1 MSELPYQRWDVFTD
15 RPLAGNQLA
24 VLLDGD
30 GIEPELMQRIANEFA
45 LPESTFVLPPES
57 PDAQFRVRI
66 FTPGSE
72 LPMAG
77 HPTIGTAFAL
87 AHSGRIEPGAEQT
100 VFELGIGPVPVTL
113 EWRSGRLERAWMSQP
128 APEFGPR
135 LERPSDMAAA
145 LGVPSDDIAATG
157 LPVQVLSSG
166 VPFLFV
172 PLQSRAAVDA
182 AALNRAGLLE
192 VCRRLDEPE
201 LPVYLFTLE
210 RGSDG
215 ATTYS
220 RMFAPGLGIA
230 EDPATGG
237 ASGPLA
243 AYLARYRPDSLS
255 RGEILVNVQG
265 VAMKRPSRICMS
277 VNVDAPAE
285 SPVRVGGQSVML
297 GEGRL
302 HLPEAL

>member
-1 MSELPYQRWDVFTD
+1 MSEYAYQRWDVFTD

-24 VLLDGD
+24 VLLDAD
-30 GIEPELMQRIANEFA
+30 DIAPDLMQRIANEFA
-45 LPESTFVLPPES
+45 LPETTFVLPPES
-57 PDAQFRVRI
+57 PDAGFRVRI
-66 FTPGSE
+66 FTPGQE

-87 AHSGRIEPGAEQT
+87 AHSGRIEPGVEQT
-100 VFELGIGPVPVTL
+100 LFELGIGPVAVSL
-113 EWRSGRLERAWMSQP
+113 EWRSGRLENAWMTQP
-128 APEFGPR
+128 APEFGSR
-135 LERPSDMAAA
+135 VEAASGVAAA
-145 LGVPSDDIAATG
+145 LGVPEDDIVATG
-157 LPVQVLSSG
+157 LPVQVLSAG

-172 PLQSRAAVDA
+172 PLQSRTAVDA
-182 AALNRAGLLE
+182 AALDRVKLVEA
-192 VCRRLDEPE
+192 CRQVGEPE

-210 RGSDG
+210 SGSDG

-220 RMFAPGLGIA
+220 RMLAPGLGIS

-243 AYLARYRPDSLS
+243 AYLARYRP
-255 RGEILVNVQG
+255 ELVNQGATLLNLQG
-265 VAMKRPSRICMS
+265 VAMKRPSRIRMS
-277 VNVDAPAE
+277 VSAEAPAE
-285 SPVRVGGQSVML
+285 NPVQVGGQSVLL